1 MFALINLSTFGFF
14 CPSWGKLL
22 LFLTPRQLPGRVGI
36 GAKTPAVGEAPVGAV
51 TTSGSGSQRE
61 PLFHKL

>member
-22 LFLTPRQLPGRVGI
+22 LFLTPCQLPSRVGN
-36 GAKTPAVGEAPVGAV
+36 GAKTPAVAEAPVGAV
-51 TTSGSGSQRE
+51 TTSGSGSQQE

>member
-1 MFALINLSTFGFF
+1 MFVLINLSAFGFF

-22 LFLTPRQLPGRVGI
+22 LLLTPCQLPSRVGN

-51 TTSGSGSQRE
+51 TTSGSGSQWE
-61 PLFHKL
+61 PLFP